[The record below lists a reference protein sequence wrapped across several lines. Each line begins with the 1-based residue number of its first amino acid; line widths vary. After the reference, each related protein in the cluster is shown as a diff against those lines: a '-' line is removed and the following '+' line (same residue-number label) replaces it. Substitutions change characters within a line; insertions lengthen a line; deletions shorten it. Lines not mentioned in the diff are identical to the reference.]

1 MLRARVAD
9 CCQCTRRTI
18 SFIIRSELSVKSYI
32 CYYKLH
38 PPLIVD
44 SMCIMLLNHLI
55 MRFEHYKRHNLIMW
69 GGL

>member
-1 MLRARVAD
+1 M
-9 CCQCTRRTI
+9 
-18 SFIIRSELSVKSYI
+18 KSYS